1 MKIRKQSIFYSATL
15 LIAASIALQ
24 LMGFLYRIILSRL
37 VGGEGMGLYQMVMS
51 AYTLLQAVTL
61 SGLSVA
67 VSRLTAE
74 SRAQR
79 DPAGMTAVLR
89 LARLVFLLLVAV
101 AAALVVPLSPWVAGH
116 LFDAPQIRPAL
127 LCLLPCLL
135 LTGFENLGKASFQGM
150 GRVVPPIT
158 SELAEQLIRILAVAS
173 LLLAVPWQDPA
184 TAAALIIGGMIVSE
198 IFSSSL
204 LTLWL
209 WRVHRG
215 WSGKGHAGRLGG
227 RFAAIALPLMVAGLF
242 SNLMA
247 SANNLLLPRALA
259 AHGMAGADAVG
270 TFGIVT
276 GMLQPL
282 VMLPSA
288 FLFPLSVVLV
298 PRLAGDRVTGD
309 RRDLRRKAA
318 KAIHLIGLV
327 GCFSAAMLITL
338 GPDLA
343 HLLFGH
349 ALDGASAGLFST
361 HTFLILSLGGCALFY
376 QVLCGSVLQGIGR
389 QKRAAAAVLVTGAF
403 ELVWTVW
410 MVPRL
415 GVEGMLLEFFF
426 SALIGC
432 ALNLP
437 AVIGEVK
444 LAVRL
449 RNWFLSPLL
458 AALLCGMFAH
468 LAYPFCLRCGWT
480 APPAL
485 LLCILSA
492 GVVYLAALRFEGM
505 RPLRYLDGLIDRR

>member
-1 MKIRKQSIFYSATL
+1 
-15 LIAASIALQ
+15 
-24 LMGFLYRIILSRL
+24 
-37 VGGEGMGLYQMVMS
+37 
-51 AYTLLQAVTL
+51 
-61 SGLSVA
+61 
-67 VSRLTAE
+67 
-74 SRAQR
+74 
-79 DPAGMTAVLR
+79 MTAVLR

-173 LLLAVPWQDPA
+173 LPAGGALAGPGDGGGAHHRRDDCQRDLLLQPAHPLAVAGASRMEREGACRAVGGQIRRHR
-184 TAAALIIGGMIVSE
+184 AAADWS
-198 IFSSSL
+198 
-204 LTLWL
+204 
-209 WRVHRG
+209 RG
-215 WSGKGHAGRLGG
+215 
-227 RFAAIALPLMVAGLF
+227 FF

-389 QKRAAAAVLVTGAF
+389 QKRAAAAVLATGAF

-410 MVPRL
+410 MVPPAGGWR
-415 GVEGMLLEFFF
+415 GMLLEFFF

-485 LLCILSA
+485 LFCILSA

-505 RPLRYLDGLIDRR
+505 RPAALSGRPDRPAIALESAHLISTAVRAIIGP